1 MEIKSKKSLHYKIAD
16 GTLNDYPE
24 IEKFPGND
32 PNEISEEARAKAI
45 EMELALLQFHYEFSE
60 NDLEKASN
68 EQINGSNNKSQK
80 CNTEIKLS
88 EKQDKELS
96 KLKETKHVEKK
107 VNSKKNLKMD
117 NHTKYGFKMNSM
129 NKNKHFYKPDP
140 IRDKQRFANE
150 EIESKLLEFEDYEF
164 RLDDDFIGSGRK
176 VYNSYKT
183 ISRNFYNSEDLSIDP
198 RKLADDLELKLYE
211 HSRNNERNLD
221 ECLFREPNLK
231 DGKVT
236 SIPDVDLNDDE
247 MLNMR
252 TEDSLED
259 CLVSIKQCNEVLCEK
274 DVEFEEFAADSS
286 HVAFLYE

>member
-1 MEIKSKKSLHYKIAD
+1 M
-16 GTLNDYPE
+16 NDYPE

-45 EMELALLQFHYEFSE
+45 EMELALLQFHYECSE
-60 NDLEKASN
+60 NDLENASN

-80 CNTEIKLS
+80 CNSQIKLS

-107 VNSKKNLKMD
+107 VNFEKNLKMD

-129 NKNKHFYKPDP
+129 NKNKHLYKPDP
-140 IRDKQRFANE
+140 IRDQQRFANE

-221 ECLFREPNLK
+221 ECLYRESNLK

-247 MLNMR
+247 MLSMR

-259 CLVSIKQCNEVLCEK
+259 CRVSIKQCKEVLSEK
-274 DVEFEEFAADSS
+274 DAEFEEFAADSS